1 MKPQCQSVCPEYA
14 SANPDCREPLR
25 GSPQPQEAVEPP
37 LPNGFSEVSPGLPC
51 GRALFWRIMH
61 KVHIDHRESMIK
73 ENMARIKNK
82 ILVMSNKGGV
92 GKSTVAVNFAA
103 LLAARG
109 QQTGLLD
116 IDIHGPSVARMTGQE
131 GKPHATDNGL
141 IEPLEAAPNLKMI
154 SMGSLMKEGDSPVIW
169 RGPLKLSV
177 LKQFLSDVKWGDLDA
192 LVIDAPPGTGDEPLT
207 ICQLIPELSGAVVVT
222 TGQGVALLDSRKAVN
237 FLKAVG
243 VPVLGILENMTAFSC
258 PHCAGHIDLFKSGG
272 GAQAARELGVP
283 FLGSVPFDPAM
294 VDAGDEARF
303 YAVERP
309 DEPAAAALGA
319 ALHAALGAIKK

>member
-1 MKPQCQSVCPEYA
+1 
-14 SANPDCREPLR
+14 
-25 GSPQPQEAVEPP
+25 
-37 LPNGFSEVSPGLPC
+37 
-51 GRALFWRIMH
+51 MH

-73 ENMARIKNK
+73 ENMARIKRK

-109 QQTGLLD
+109 QRTGLLD
-116 IDIHGPSVARMTGQE
+116 IDIHGPSVARMTGVE
-131 GKPHATDNGL
+131 GRPHEADGQL
-141 IEPLEAAPNLKMI
+141 IEPLEAAPNLKLI
-154 SMGSLMKEGDSPVIW
+154 SMGSVMRESDAPVIW
-169 RGPLKLSV
+169 RGPMKLGV
-177 LKQFLSDVKWGDLDA
+177 VKQFLSDVKWGDLDA

-207 ICQLIPELSGAVVVT
+207 ICRLIPELSGAVVVT

-243 VPVLGILENMTAFSC
+243 VPVLGILENMTSFCC
-258 PHCAGHIDLFKSGG
+258 PHCAKKIDLFKTGG

-294 VDAGDEARF
+294 VDAGDAGRF
-303 YAVERP
+303 FAVESP
-309 DEPAAAALGA
+309 AAPPAAALRA
-319 ALHAALGAIKK
+319 ALEAALKGIRP

>member
-1 MKPQCQSVCPEYA
+1 
-14 SANPDCREPLR
+14 
-25 GSPQPQEAVEPP
+25 
-37 LPNGFSEVSPGLPC
+37 
-51 GRALFWRIMH
+51 MH

-92 GKSTVAVNFAA
+92 GKSTIAVNFAA

-109 QQTGLLD
+109 SKTGLLD

-131 GKPHATDNGL
+131 GKPHGADGGL

-154 SMGSLMKEGDSPVIW
+154 SMGSLMKEADTPVIW

-177 LKQFLSDVKWGDLDA
+177 LRQFLSDVKWGDLDT

-207 ICQLIPELSGAVVVT
+207 ICQLIPGMTGAVVVT
-222 TGQGVALLDSRKAVN
+222 TGQAVALLDSRKAVN
-237 FLKAVG
+237 FLKTVG
-243 VPVLGILENMTAFSC
+243 VPVLGILENMTAFHC
-258 PHCAGHIDLFKSGG
+258 PHCAGEISLFKSGG
-272 GAQAARELGVP
+272 GAQAAGELGVP

-294 VDAGDEARF
+294 VDAGDAGRF
-303 YAVERP
+303 FAVEQ
-309 DEPAAAALGA
+309 PAAPPSAALRA
-319 ALHAALGAIKK
+319 ALDRLLPG